1 MNQKKKM
8 TFWKTMTLKTDMI
21 LSYYTPAP
29 TATAILFHP
38 KWVQA
43 ISLQKNKLYFNQRKW
58 WI

>member
-1 MNQKKKM
+1 M

-29 TATAILFHP
+29 TATATLFHP